1 MQSKAEKIKKLIAA
15 KGYTV
20 TSFAEE
26 IGYNQSAFSR
36 AINDDPVN
44 ARLAAKI
51 ATKLCVPIEL
61 INSDEE
67 VGPGNMPEIASVTP
81 NFPMGK
87 EETGMWEEMERLRR
101 ENAEVIFLKAENAEI
116 KAEKSALIEVIKN
129 LTQK

>member
-1 MQSKAEKIKKLIAA
+1 MKNKADNIRKLIRQQ
-15 KGYTV
+15 GYTV
-20 TSFAEE
+20 TSFAEA

-81 NFPMGK
+81 DFQMGK
-87 EETGMWEEMERLRR
+87 EEAGMWEEMDRLRR
-101 ENAEVIFLKAENAEI
+101 ENAEVIFLKAELAES